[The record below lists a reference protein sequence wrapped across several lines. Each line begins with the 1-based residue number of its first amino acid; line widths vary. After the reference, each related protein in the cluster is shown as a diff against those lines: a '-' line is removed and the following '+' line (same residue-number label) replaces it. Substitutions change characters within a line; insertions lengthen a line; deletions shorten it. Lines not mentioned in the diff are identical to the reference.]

1 MMRAVAICW
10 PLVGF
15 AALLAGCASAPAKHV
30 PMQGPAPANA
40 AVSAPATPRYNL
52 AGYSAAFKEGFGD
65 ACAQRRDE
73 ERFKTEVDYQMG
85 WSDGQ
90 SLCPRR

>member
-1 MMRAVAICW
+1 MRAVALCW

-15 AALLAGCASAPAKHV
+15 AALVAGCASAPG
-30 PMQGPAPANA
+30 QPAPTQNA
-40 AVSAPATPRYNL
+40 KASAPATPRYNL

-73 ERFKTEVDYQMG
+73 ERFKGEVDYQMG